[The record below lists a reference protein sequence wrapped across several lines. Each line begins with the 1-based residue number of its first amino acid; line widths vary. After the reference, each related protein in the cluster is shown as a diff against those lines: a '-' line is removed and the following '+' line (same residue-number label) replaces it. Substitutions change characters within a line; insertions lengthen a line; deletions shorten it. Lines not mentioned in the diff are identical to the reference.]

1 MRGLLLRVFVTVG
14 KSLPCFMRI
23 LTAGQL
29 DGYQRRKDRTVT
41 LRFVTQEKSS
51 AEITEIDSMLDGYG
65 MIYFRAIDQMN
76 QDEVEELDG
85 IELDIFDQP
94 KKQSQRLRNVLWKV
108 WEQEG
113 KRGEFKTYYKQKTE
127 EVIQH
132 FKNKL
137 DTDS

>member
-1 MRGLLLRVFVTVG
+1 
-14 KSLPCFMRI
+14 MRI

-51 AEITEIDSMLDGYG
+51 AEITEIDSLLDGYG
-65 MIYFRAIDQMN
+65 MIYFRAVDQMN

-137 DTDS
+137 DTD